1 MVATS
6 SLSSEEKARILQ
18 ALREDAAFRDE
29 MRRLLLEEAQIA
41 LQELRESIDRLA
53 AIVHERAEAADRE
66 TRRLAEQVRE
76 NSRQIAALTERMERV
91 ETQIAA
97 LTEQVRE
104 NSRQIAALTERMERV
119 ETQIAALTEQVRE
132 NSRQIAALTERMERV
147 ETQIVALTEQVR
159 ENSRQIASLTEQV
172 RENSRQIASL
182 TEQVRENSR
191 QIAALTERMEQVEA
205 QIIALTEQVREN
217 SRQIAALTGEI
228 RQQRI
233 RLDDVSGAAVEASA
247 REEILIWLRSRG
259 VEISEQYLP
268 GDLQESLNVR
278 SVPDGVLLIRDRS
291 GYIFLVYEVTF
302 TIALRDVRRIAEWL
316 EAFHQTGWPA
326 VGLVYYRRALPEED
340 DTKETVQGN
349 REVFQTSPGMKTLRE
364 EAARAGVLLMQ
375 RGTAPWRPPGWRPP
389 QGMAEIPEVLSRNH
403 NSWW

>member
-1 MVATS
+1 MTAPLP
-6 SLSSEEKARILQ
+6 SLSAEEKARILQ
-18 ALREDAAFRDE
+18 ALREDAAFREE
-29 MRRLLLEEAQIA
+29 MRRLLLEEVQVA
-41 LQELRESIDRLA
+41 LQELRESIEHLALTVREQAEATDREIRNLA
-53 AIVHERAEAADRE
+53 AQVQENSRQIAAL
-66 TRRLAEQVRE
+66 TEQVQE

-91 ETQIAA
+91 EAQIAT
-97 LTEQVRE
+97 LTEQVQE

-119 ETQIAALTEQVRE
+119 EAQL
-132 NSRQIAALTERMERV
+132 
-147 ETQIVALTEQVR
+147 VALIKQV
-159 ENSRQIASLTEQV
+159 Q
-172 RENSRQIASL
+172 
-182 TEQVRENSR
+182 
-191 QIAALTERMEQVEA
+191 
-205 QIIALTEQVREN
+205 EN

-259 VEISEQYLP
+259 VEIAEQYLP
-268 GDLQESLNVR
+268 GDLRESLDVR

-316 EAFHQTGWPA
+316 EAFRQAGWPA

-340 DTKETVQGN
+340 EREEIVEEN
-349 REVFQTSPGMKTLRE
+349 REIIRTIPGMKTLRE

-375 RGTAPWRPPGWRPP
+375 RGTAPWRPQGWRPP
-389 QGMAEIPEVLSRNH
+389 RGMEELPEVLPREH